1 MFPAHRFLSLGI
13 YATVFRMGRMLSK
26 PLQGSLN
33 LLILKTLNR
42 GPLHGY
48 GITNHIQQISGDV
61 LQVEEGSLYPAL
73 HRMEQEGWITSEWA
87 VSDTNRRVRY
97 YKLTAKG
104 KKQLFREQDEWRE
117 VTAAVAR
124 VLNFV

>member
-1 MFPAHRFLSLGI
+1 
-13 YATVFRMGRMLSK
+13 MGRLLSK

-33 LLILKTLNR
+33 LLILKTLSR

-48 GITNHIQQISGDV
+48 GITNNIQRISDEV

-73 HRMEQEGWITSEWA
+73 HRMEQEGWIASEWA
-87 VSDTNRRVRY
+87 LSDTNRRVRY
-97 YKLTAKG
+97 YKLTAQG
-104 KKQLFREQDEWRE
+104 KRQLAQEQRDWMQ
-117 VTAAVAR
+117 VTAAVTK

>member
-1 MFPAHRFLSLGI
+1 MLLCRCMARL
-13 YATVFRMGRMLSK
+13 LSK

-33 LLILKTLNR
+33 LLILKTLSR
-42 GPLHGY
+42 GALHGY
-48 GITNHIQQISGDV
+48 GITTQIQQISGEV

-97 YKLTAKG
+97 YKVTARG
-104 KKQLFREQDEWRE
+104 RRQLAREECDWRQI
-117 VTAAVAR
+117 TAAVAR
-124 VLNFV
+124 VLNFI

>member
-1 MFPAHRFLSLGI
+1 
-13 YATVFRMGRMLSK
+13 MGRLLSK

-33 LLILKTLNR
+33 LLILKTVSR

-48 GITNHIQQISGDV
+48 GITNHIQQISGEI

-73 HRMEQEGWITSEWA
+73 HRMEQEGWIASEWA
-87 VSDTNRRVRY
+87 TSDTNRRVRY

-104 KKQLFREQDEWRE
+104 KRQLAREENDWKQI
-117 VTAAVAR
+117 TAAVTR

>member
-1 MFPAHRFLSLGI
+1 MLLWQPLG
-13 YATVFRMGRMLSK
+13 RLLSK

-33 LLILKTLNR
+33 LLILKTLSR
-42 GPLHGY
+42 GSLHGY
-48 GITNHIQQISGDV
+48 GITNHIQQISGEI

-73 HRMEQEGWITSEWA
+73 HRMEQEGWIASEWA
-87 VSDTNRRVRY
+87 TSDTNRRVRY

-104 KKQLFREQDEWRE
+104 KRQLAREENDWKQI
-117 VTAAVAR
+117 TAAVTR